1 LGSWSFVVKSA
12 ERELQDPAPSASPVS
27 PGTVSV
33 VLEEEGRGKGEG
45 LSNNLSSIPLSVQQ
59 AAGSN

>member
-1 LGSWSFVVKSA
+1 MKSA